1 MLQFCFGGRFMT
13 TKRTVSFKE
22 NELYLLEFAKT
33 QMMGNLSVY
42 IKSLIKEDMDRK
54 KNINKK

>member
-1 MLQFCFGGRFMT
+1 MT

-42 IKSLIKEDMDRK
+42 IKSLIKEDIDRK
-54 KNINKK
+54 KGINKK